1 VLPFSYFPVLMVARD
16 PRIMRE
22 RANGL
27 LANVLGWGFLVL
39 ITVAALA
46 ALPLFWL
53 THQGRG

>member
-1 VLPFSYFPVLMVARD
+1 
-16 PRIMRE
+16 MRE

-27 LANVLGWGFLVL
+27 LANVLGWGFLLL
-39 ITVAALA
+39 ITLAALA